1 MKTQLSQAEKELLK
15 LQNSNLATKYQCF
28 KEYVLMIGNSKR
40 AISNKLS
47 KKYVY
52 RFTKLVELIKRDC
65 LHFTHQ

>member
-40 AISNKLS
+40 RYQINCQ
-47 KKYVY
+47 
-52 RFTKLVELIKRDC
+52 KRC
-65 LHFTHQ
+65 IQIYKTCSTF